1 MEALRSTQVEAGQ
14 LRVSVAHTEEEERAL
29 TDLRFEI
36 HLFKAR
42 HHPCVRSVT
51 ELVVTWVAF
60 RTRAL
65 DSGRHYME

>member
-1 MEALRSTQVEAGQ
+1 VEALRSTQVEAGQ
-14 LRVSVAHTEEEERAL
+14 LRVSVAHAEEERAL
-29 TDLRFEI
+29 TNLRFKI